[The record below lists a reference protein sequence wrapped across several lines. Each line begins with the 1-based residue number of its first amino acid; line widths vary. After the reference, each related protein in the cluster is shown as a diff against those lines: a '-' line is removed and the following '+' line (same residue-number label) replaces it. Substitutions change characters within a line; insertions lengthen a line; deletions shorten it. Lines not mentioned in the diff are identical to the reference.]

1 MKTMNENQMK
11 AYASQLAL
19 LKADKGLENEEAVN
33 KVLSK
38 MMGATL
44 KLNTGGLVKTTG
56 LATVHAGE
64 LMLDNKAATIFK
76 KGVEVLAGSQTLE
89 QAGRGGAPVVV
100 NNINNSQSNPV
111 ISNQATTLKV
121 PDSVRSSDP
130 TFALARQSF
139 SY

>member
-1 MKTMNENQMK
+1 MYQLRQGESVLTPSQMI
-11 AYASQLAL
+11 SLQR
-19 LKADKGLENEEAVN
+19 G
-33 KVLSK
+33 
-38 MMGATL
+38 
-44 KLNTGGLVKTTG
+44 VK
-56 LATVHAGE
+56 
-64 LMLDNKAATIFK
+64 
-76 KGVEVLAGSQTLE
+76 VLAGSQMLE